1 MKTIITEAY
10 GSVEEFK
17 MAELEKPEV
26 AGNEVLVA
34 VHAVAV
40 NRMDVKVRAG
50 DFKKVIPLSFP
61 IIFGWDISGTVKE
74 VGERVEDFKVGD
86 EVVGKAELK
95 KPGGF
100 AEYIVMEDKLLVN
113 KPENVSYEDAAAV
126 PLTSMT
132 AWQMLKD
139 KAEIEAGEKV
149 FIHAGSGGV
158 GSFAIQLAKYFGAE
172 VTTTTSG
179 KNVDFVKGLG
189 ADTVINYKEEDFSE
203 CKSEFDVVLD
213 TLGGEILEKS
223 YDVLKTGGRLVS
235 IAGKPD
241 KEVAEE
247 KGVTAMYLNSSTKVD
262 QLEKIIELVSE
273 GKVKPAVGKIFPFS
287 VEGVQEAHEL
297 SESGHARGKII
308 VKIK

>member
-10 GSVEEFK
+10 GGLEEFK

-26 AGNEVLVA
+26 AGNEVLVE

-61 IIFGWDISGTVKE
+61 IVFGWDISGTVTD
-74 VGERVEDFKVGD
+74 VGELVEDFEAGD

-95 KPGGF
+95 KRGGF
-100 AEYIVMEDKLLVN
+100 SEYIVMEDKLLVN
-113 KPENVSYEDAAAV
+113 KPGNVTFEDAAAV
-126 PLTSMT
+126 PLTSLT

-139 KAEIEAGEKV
+139 KAEIESGEKV

-158 GSFAIQLAKYFGAE
+158 GSFAIQLAKHFGAE

-179 KNVDFVKGLG
+179 KNVDFVKDLG

-203 CKSEFDVVLD
+203 RKSEFDVVLD
-213 TLGGEILEKS
+213 TLGGEIQEKS
-223 YDVLKTGGRLVS
+223 YDVLKQAGRLVS

-241 KEVAEE
+241 REVAEE
-247 KGVTAMYLNSSTKVD
+247 KGITAMHLNSSTKID

-273 GKVKPAVGKIFPFS
+273 GKVKPAVGNIFPFS
-287 VEGVQEAHEL
+287 VEGVQEAHKL

>member
-1 MKTIITEAY
+1 PM
-10 GSVEEFK
+10 
-17 MAELEKPEV
+17 
-26 AGNEVLVA
+26 
-34 VHAVAV
+34 
-40 NRMDVKVRAG
+40 
-50 DFKKVIPLSFP
+50 SFP

-74 VGERVEDFKVGD
+74 VGDLVTDFKAGD
-86 EVVGKAELK
+86 AVVGKAELK

-100 AEYIVMEDKLLVN
+100 AEYIVMENKLLVN
-113 KPENVSYEDAAAV
+113 KPENISFEDAAAV

-139 KAEIEAGEKV
+139 KAEIKAGEKV
-149 FIHAGSGGV
+149 LIHAGSGGV
-158 GSFAIQLAKYFGAE
+158 GSFGIQLAKYFGAD

-179 KNVDFVKGLG
+179 KNIDLVKDSG
-189 ADTVINYKEEDFSE
+189 ADTVIKYKEEDCYE
-203 CKSEFDVVLD
+203 HKSKFDVVLD
-213 TLGGEILEKS
+213 TLGGEIQEKS
-223 YDVLKTGGRLVS
+223 YDVLKPGGRLVS

-241 KEVAEE
+241 KEAAEK

-262 QLEKIIELVSE
+262 RLEKIMELVSK

-287 VEGVQEAHEL
+287 VEGVQEAHKL